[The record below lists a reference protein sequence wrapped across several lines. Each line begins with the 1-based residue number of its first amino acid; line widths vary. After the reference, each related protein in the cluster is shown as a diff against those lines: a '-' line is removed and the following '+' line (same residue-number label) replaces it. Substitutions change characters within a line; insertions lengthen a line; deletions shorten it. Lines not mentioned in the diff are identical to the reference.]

1 MQLFK
6 KYCLLILMLVMVAQA
21 QQSVSELYQAAK
33 KGDSAAFAELK
44 ALGNKGNADA
54 QRNLGLMYVRG
65 EGVPKDLAEALR
77 WHKKAAENGSDDART
92 ELAELERTAA
102 NANRPR
108 NDERSE
114 SNAMQVEIVAKRDTQ
129 QEFVVSKS
137 LGDSLIAAGDAMAS
151 NQDPTLGMASVI
163 ARGVSAAERSTS
175 RPRLL
180 IVRGA
185 VLVLKLRDGRLA
197 NVACESKYAPQGNGV
212 NRRSCRIPGG
222 NQLWAEFQGD
232 KAKLT
237 WLVSLD
243 GSKVESETYNLT
255 GITNQP

>member
-1 MQLFK
+1 MAADAGDKL
-6 KYCLLILMLVMVAQA
+6 AQNNLRVLEREA
-21 QQSVSELYQAAK
+21 GQIDSSRSR
-33 KGDSAAFAELK
+33 SAA
-44 ALGNKGNADA
+44 
-54 QRNLGLMYVRG
+54 
-65 EGVPKDLAEALR
+65 
-77 WHKKAAENGSDDART
+77 AAAG
-92 ELAELERTAA
+92 
-102 NANRPR
+102 P
-108 NDERSE
+108 
-114 SNAMQVEIVAKRDTQ
+114 MQVEIVAKRDTQ

-175 RPRLL
+175 RPSLL

-197 NVACESKYAPQGNGV
+197 NVACESKYALQGNGV